1 MDVQSYVK
9 DKASV
14 LLMHMAGLF
23 FLSLFL
29 KLSGNST
36 QSIAVIVVVW
46 IFAVSTWLTVDCKRR
61 KKLFKELFK
70 LLEELDKPYLIAE
83 VMAASPRLDDRL
95 YREAL
100 RISNRSIIER
110 VHELETAGR
119 DYKEYIESWVHE
131 VKLPL
136 TAARL
141 ICENER
147 GQKNRELLIQLDRIE
162 KQVEQVL
169 FYARMEQAYKDY
181 LIHRVNLREVA
192 AASVAA
198 NKNYFIQKGM
208 QVSLEL
214 PENEPIYV
222 STDEKWVAFLLN
234 QIFSNAIKY
243 CKEERPLLRIYSI
256 QGKQQISLAMEDNG
270 MGIGKE
276 DMGRIF
282 DKGFTGK
289 NGRNGKESTGIGLY
303 LCKKLSDKLGL
314 GIAAESK
321 EGEYTRIILT
331 FPESNLSKM

>member
-1 MDVQSYVK
+1 MDVRSYVK
-9 DKASV
+9 DKMAV

-29 KLSGNST
+29 KLSGNRTESIVV
-36 QSIAVIVVVW
+36 IAVVW
-46 IFAVSTWLTVDCKRR
+46 MLAVSIWLLVDYKKR
-61 KKLFKELFK
+61 KNLFDNLFE

-83 VMAASPRLDDRL
+83 VMEASPRLDDRL

-110 VHELETAGR
+110 VHELETAGK

-136 TAARL
+136 TAAKL
-141 ICENER
+141 ICENEP

-181 LIHRVNLREVA
+181 LIHRVNLREVI

-214 PENEPIYV
+214 PEAAPLYV
-222 STDEKWVAFLLN
+222 STDEKWVAFLLD

-256 QGKQQISLAMEDNG
+256 QGKQQISLVMEDNG
-270 MGIGKE
+270 IGIAKE
-276 DMGRIF
+276 DMRRIF

-289 NGRNGKESTGIGLY
+289 NGRNGKASTGIGLY

-321 EGEYTRIILT
+321 EGDYTRIILT